1 MHGVVVPGIVVV
13 HINILPLG
21 RHRGLHR
28 QAGRVVVLVPCTDA
42 LHRRDD
48 KHHDH
53 NAEYQ
58 KKHDIEHAESHS
70 KSHIKPHHRVSPFI
84 GQMCFLFFLFYPIA
98 AEMSINFRLR
108 GEKYP
113 AT

>member
-1 MHGVVVPGIVVV
+1 MFYKVEYNGKTIDLLENPIYV
-13 HINILPLG
+13 
-21 RHRGLHR
+21 
-28 QAGRVVVLVPCTDA
+28 
-42 LHRRDD
+42 
-48 KHHDH
+48 K
-53 NAEYQ
+53 YQ

>member
-53 NAEYQ
+53 DAEYQ
-58 KKHDIEHAESHS
+58 KKHDIEHAESHF
-70 KSHIKPHHRVSPFI
+70 KSHLAAPFAC
-84 GQMCFLFFLFYPIA
+84 QMCFLFFLFYPIA
-98 AEMSINFRLR
+98 AKMSINFRLR
-108 GEKYP
+108 GESFR